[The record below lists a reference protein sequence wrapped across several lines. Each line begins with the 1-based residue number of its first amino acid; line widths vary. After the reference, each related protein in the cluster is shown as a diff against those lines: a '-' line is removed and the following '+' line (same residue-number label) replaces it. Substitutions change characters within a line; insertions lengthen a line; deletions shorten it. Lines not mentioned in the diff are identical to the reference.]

1 MAFNRPSFSKTLSGF
16 IKNTNT
22 HFLKRAKRIL
32 FSPNSGFSGALETFL
47 NENLKKQALL
57 GVYGYKYG
65 CFLIFWVFLGN
76 NLGNEYRKP
85 KNYAGNTFP
94 DL

>member
-1 MAFNRPSFSKTLSGF
+1 MAFNRPGISKNVSGF

-22 HFLKRAKRIL
+22 RFLKRAKRIL

-47 NENLKKQALL
+47 KENLKKQAFLDI
-57 GVYGYKYG
+57 YGYKYG
-65 CFLIFWVFLGN
+65 YFLIFWVFLGN
-76 NLGNEYRKP
+76 NLGNEYRNP
-85 KNYAGNTFP
+85 KNYAGNTFT